1 MRRLSEPHVE
11 TRSPSADAAG
21 PAGARATPAASRT
34 PPGTRCTVVL
44 WRDAPARPELEAAIA
59 RQTQCAIGGIHAAG
73 GRDYEDERI
82 DWGAL
87 ANGSDSMV
95 IVAEGWEAPDKA
107 LLRLVG
113 DLRRAIGPRR
123 HITVLLAHVS
133 EDGIRPSL
141 ASEVRIWNDGLAPL
155 EDPYLAVEPLRG
167 AP

>member
-1 MRRLSEPHVE
+1 MILLDGSDPELHTIAEPIYNAAIE
-11 TRSPSADAAG
+11 RSAELDDTVL
-21 PAGARATPAASRT
+21 ARGQA
-34 PPGTRCTVVL
+34 
-44 WRDAPARPELEAAIA
+44 LEAAIA

-73 GRDYEDERI
+73 GRDYEDQRI

>member
-1 MRRLSEPHVE
+1 
-11 TRSPSADAAG
+11 DAAG

-73 GRDYEDERI
+73 GRDYEDQRI

-113 DLRRAIGPRR
+113 DLRHAIGPRL
-123 HITVLLAHVS
+123 HISVLLVHFSV
-133 EDGIRPSL
+133 GVIRPSL
-141 ASEVRIWNDGLAPL
+141 ACVVRVWIDGLAWLVNPAL
-155 EDPYLAVEPLRG
+155 G
-167 AP
+167 